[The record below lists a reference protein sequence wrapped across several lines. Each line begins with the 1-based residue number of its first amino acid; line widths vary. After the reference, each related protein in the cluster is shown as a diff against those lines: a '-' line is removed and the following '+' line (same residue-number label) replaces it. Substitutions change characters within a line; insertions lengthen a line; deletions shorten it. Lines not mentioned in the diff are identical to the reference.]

1 MDRQSRGGATAK
13 WNRPTTRPLN
23 EVIAAFNQLE
33 KPIQNNTAL
42 NNFFS
47 QYFGQAGSELEGIP
61 IDQLETQPDFLD
73 TVNSTVVAEFVQ
85 KVIDIWP
92 DLTRRY
98 VGASSNCT
106 ECVNSFLPVNRTFVV
121 AGGRFREPY
130 YWDSFWVIEGL
141 LRTKGSFTQIAENII
156 ENFLDFVENFGF
168 VPNGARK
175 YYLNR
180 SQPPLLTQMVRVYV
194 EYTQNYTLLERALPL
209 LEAEHDFW
217 VNNRT
222 VTLNRAGRNY
232 SLVSNMPPKS
242 IIYLP
247 CSEPLRRS

>member
-1 MDRQSRGGATAK
+1 V
-13 WNRPTTRPLN
+13 LN
-23 EVIAAFNQLE
+23 AFNRLE

-42 NNFFS
+42 NDFLE
-47 QYFGQAGSELEGIP
+47 QYFGQAGSELKP
-61 IDQLETQPDFLD
+61 VPTDQLKTDPDFLD
-73 TVNSTVVAEFVQ
+73 SINSTTVAEFVS

-92 DLTRRY
+92 DLTRQY
-98 VGASSNCT
+98 AGAGNCT
-106 ECVNSFLPVNRTFVV
+106 ECVSSFLPVNRTFVV

-130 YWDSFWVIEGL
+130 YWDSFWIIEGL

-156 ENFLDFVENFGF
+156 ENFLDFVEEFGF
-168 VPNGARK
+168 VPNGARR

-217 VNNRT
+217 LNNRT
-222 VTLNRAGRNY
+222 VTLQRAGRNY
-232 SLVSNMPPKS
+232 SLVSLQHLYP
-242 IIYLP
+242 YLLALTLP
-247 CSEPLRRS
+247 RVTTLS

>member
-1 MDRQSRGGATAK
+1 MNDF
-13 WNRPTTRPLN
+13 L
-23 EVIAAFNQLE
+23 
-33 KPIQNNTAL
+33 
-42 NNFFS
+42 S
-47 QYFGQAGSELEGIP
+47 QYFGQAGSELEP
-61 IDQLETQPDFLD
+61 VPSNQLETQPDFLD
-73 TVNSTVVAEFVQ
+73 AVNSTVVAEFVK

-98 VGASSNCT
+98 VGVGNNCT

-130 YWDSFWVIEGL
+130 YWDSFWIIEGL
-141 LRTKGSFTQIAENII
+141 LRTQGSFTQIAENII
-156 ENFLDFVENFGF
+156 ENFLDFVEDFGF

-209 LEAEHDFW
+209 LEAEYDFW

-232 SLVSNMPPKS
+232 SLVSH
-242 IIYLP
+242 
-247 CSEPLRRS
+247 PLFQVNPVLTMDRTITPS